1 MTDSPSIKTAEQTYD
16 PDATEMIVD
25 ILKDIS
31 PEYADSS
38 FNLIDCIERLA
49 ARAIGVV
56 ALGKSP
62 DESADT
68 VMHLLAE
75 SIEEIHKAMVRD
87 DDNEIEKL

>member
-1 MTDSPSIKTAEQTYD
+1 MNNNPSIKTAEQTYD
-16 PDATEMIVD
+16 PDATEIIVD

-38 FNLIDCIERLA
+38 FNLIDYLERMV
-49 ARAIGVV
+49 ARAIDVV

-62 DESADT
+62 EEGANAS
-68 VMHLLAE
+68 MYLLAE